1 VARKRKREVAGY
13 ESAVK
18 ETLAAK
24 QTAPCTEALA
34 AEIAGTDRLAAG
46 CGSPENPRT
55 RMQQPDRSRKPKR
68 GPPPEENRNEAPAAA
83 PDGPVNPI
91 LDLGE
96 RLTIAKAGEIKE
108 RLAAFLQVP
117 AAFLVV
123 DGSRVAAVDTAGLQ
137 LLTVFCHEMH
147 ERGIEVLWREAS
159 AILRHGAA
167 TLGLVKRLRLHEL

>member
-1 VARKRKREVAGY
+1 MARKRQREVGY
-13 ESAVK
+13 ESTVK
-18 ETLAAK
+18 ETFAAE
-24 QTAPCTEALA
+24 QTAPCTETLA
-34 AEIAGTDRLAAG
+34 AEVAGTDRLAAG
-46 CGSPENPRT
+46 CRSPENPQT
-55 RMQQPDRSRKPKR
+55 PTQQPDRPCKPKR
-68 GPPPEENRNEAPAAA
+68 GPPPEENRNDTPAAV
-83 PDGPVNPI
+83 PGGPVNPI

-147 ERGIEVLWREAS
+147 ERGIEVLWRGAS